1 MKKEHLDKQFYKMV
15 LTIAIPVILQNLI
28 SIGLN
33 MADTI
38 MIGKLGVDELAAVGT
53 ANRLYFVF
61 SSLCFGI
68 YSGASVYVSQYW
80 GVKDIKNIR
89 RTLGIDIIL
98 GGGMAL
104 LFTAIAIFAA
114 PQVLGLFSSE
124 PRVIEL
130 GTEYLHIVAISYF
143 FTSMSFAIN
152 FNCRAIHM
160 LKVPTA
166 INTLAL
172 VINLVFN
179 YLLIFGKFG
188 FSKLGV
194 KGAALATLL
203 ARLVEFILMYLCVYL
218 QKGHPLAAKIRELF
232 SFDRELFTRVL
243 KTSLP
248 VIVSEGGWS
257 LGNSVYYIAY
267 GMLGASALA
276 VVQVASTVNDLFQIL
291 FFGIG
296 NASAVMI
303 GNELGRRNEDKAYS
317 YAVVFLKMTFAIN
330 LVMSVALF
338 LSRGMVINIYDFDQ
352 ETNIMLANT
361 LAVYAIYM
369 LPKMFTYVLFCGI
382 LRSGGDT
389 RFCMLLDLLGVWVIG
404 VPLAFLGVLVFHLPL
419 HIIVAMVFFEEW
431 VKLYFSFKRF
441 KSKKWAHTLI
451 D

>member
-1 MKKEHLDKQFYKMV
+1 MKKTKLDQAFYKTMM
-15 LTIAIPVILQNLI
+15 TIAIPIVIQNII

-89 RTLGIDIIL
+89 RTLGIDILL
-98 GGGMAL
+98 GGGMSV
-104 LFTAIAIFAA
+104 LFMAIAFFLA
-114 PQVLGLFSSE
+114 PQVLGLFSSD
-124 PRVIEL
+124 PNVIEL
-130 GTEYLHIVAISYF
+130 GTQYLHIVAVSYF
-143 FTSMSFAIN
+143 FTAMSFAIN

-172 VINLVFN
+172 FINLGLN
-179 YLLIFGKFG
+179 YLLIFGK
-188 FSKLGV
+188 LGLPRMGV
-194 KGAALATLL
+194 RGAAYATLI
-203 ARLVEFILMYLCVYL
+203 ARLVEFVLMFLCVYS
-218 QKGHPLAAKIRELF
+218 QKEHPLAAKIGELF
-232 SFDRELFTRVL
+232 SFDRQLFTKVL

-257 LGNSVYYIAY
+257 LGNAVYYIAY

-276 VVQVASTVNDLFQIL
+276 VVQVASTINDLFQCL

-303 GNELGRRNEDKAYS
+303 GNELGRRNEDTAYD
-317 YAVVFLKMTFAIN
+317 YAVVFLKMTFVVN
-330 LVMSVALF
+330 VVVSLGLF
-338 LSRGMVINIYDFDQ
+338 LSRGGVIALYDFDQ
-352 ETNIMLANT
+352 QTNIMLANT
-361 LAVYAIYM
+361 ITVYAIYM
-369 LPKMFTYVLFCGI
+369 MPKMFTYMLFCGI

-389 RFCMLLDLLGVWVIG
+389 KICMILDLLGVWLIG
-404 VPLAFLGVLVFHLPL
+404 VPLAFLGVLVLKLPL
-419 HIIVAMVFFEEW
+419 HWAVAMVFFEEW
-431 VKLYFSFKRF
+431 FKLVFSLIRF
-441 KSKKWAHTLI
+441 KSRKWAHTLI
-451 D
+451 

>member
-1 MKKEHLDKQFYKMV
+1 
-15 LTIAIPVILQNLI
+15 
-28 SIGLN
+28 
-33 MADTI
+33 
-38 MIGKLGVDELAAVGT
+38 
-53 ANRLYFVF
+53 
-61 SSLCFGI
+61 
-68 YSGASVYVSQYW
+68 
-80 GVKDIKNIR
+80 
-89 RTLGIDIIL
+89 
-98 GGGMAL
+98 
-104 LFTAIAIFAA
+104 
-114 PQVLGLFSSE
+114 
-124 PRVIEL
+124 
-130 GTEYLHIVAISYF
+130 
-143 FTSMSFAIN
+143 
-152 FNCRAIHM
+152 
-160 LKVPTA
+160 
-166 INTLAL
+166 
-172 VINLVFN
+172 
-179 YLLIFGKFG
+179 
-188 FSKLGV
+188 
-194 KGAALATLL
+194 
-203 ARLVEFILMYLCVYL
+203 
-218 QKGHPLAAKIRELF
+218 
-232 SFDRELFTRVL
+232 
-243 KTSLP
+243 
-248 VIVSEGGWS
+248 
-257 LGNSVYYIAY
+257 
-267 GMLGASALA
+267 MLGASALA

>member
-1 MKKEHLDKQFYKMV
+1 
-15 LTIAIPVILQNLI
+15 
-28 SIGLN
+28 
-33 MADTI
+33 
-38 MIGKLGVDELAAVGT
+38 
-53 ANRLYFVF
+53 
-61 SSLCFGI
+61 
-68 YSGASVYVSQYW
+68 
-80 GVKDIKNIR
+80 
-89 RTLGIDIIL
+89 
-98 GGGMAL
+98 
-104 LFTAIAIFAA
+104 
-114 PQVLGLFSSE
+114 
-124 PRVIEL
+124 
-130 GTEYLHIVAISYF
+130 
-143 FTSMSFAIN
+143 MSFAIN

-160 LKVPTA
+160 LKVPTT

-188 FSKLGV
+188 FPKLGV

-352 ETNIMLANT
+352 ETNIMLSNT

>member
-1 MKKEHLDKQFYKMV
+1 MKKEHLDRQFYKTV
-15 LTIAIPVILQNLI
+15 LTIAIPVVLQNLI

-114 PQVLGLFSSE
+114 PQVLGLFSSD

-188 FSKLGV
+188 FPKLGV

-338 LSRGMVINIYDFDQ
+338 LSRGMVINI
-352 ETNIMLANT
+352 
-361 LAVYAIYM
+361 
-369 LPKMFTYVLFCGI
+369 
-382 LRSGGDT
+382 
-389 RFCMLLDLLGVWVIG
+389 
-404 VPLAFLGVLVFHLPL
+404 
-419 HIIVAMVFFEEW
+419 
-431 VKLYFSFKRF
+431 
-441 KSKKWAHTLI
+441 
-451 D
+451 

>member
-1 MKKEHLDKQFYKMV
+1 MKKTKLDQAFYKTMM
-15 LTIAIPVILQNLI
+15 TIAIPIVIQNII

-89 RTLGIDIIL
+89 RTLGIDILL
-98 GGGMAL
+98 GCGMSV
-104 LFTAIAIFAA
+104 LFMAIAFFLA
-114 PQVLGLFSSE
+114 PQVLGLFSSD
-124 PRVIEL
+124 PNVIEL
-130 GTEYLHIVAISYF
+130 GTQYLHIVAVSYF
-143 FTSMSFAIN
+143 FTAMSFAIN

-172 VINLVFN
+172 FINLGLN
-179 YLLIFGKFG
+179 YLLIFGK
-188 FSKLGV
+188 LGLPRMGV
-194 KGAALATLL
+194 RGAAYATLI
-203 ARLVEFILMYLCVYL
+203 ARLVEFVLMFLCVYS
-218 QKGHPLAAKIRELF
+218 QKEHPLAAKIGELF
-232 SFDRELFTRVL
+232 SFDRQLFTKVI

-257 LGNSVYYIAY
+257 LGNAVYYIAY

-276 VVQVASTVNDLFQIL
+276 VVQVASTINDLFQCL

-303 GNELGRRNEDKAYS
+303 GNELGRRNEDTAYD
-317 YAVVFLKMTFAIN
+317 YAVVFLKMTFVVN
-330 LVMSVALF
+330 VVVSLGLF
-338 LSRGMVINIYDFDQ
+338 LSRGGVIALYDFDQ
-352 ETNIMLANT
+352 QTNIMLANT
-361 LAVYAIYM
+361 ITVYAIYM
-369 LPKMFTYVLFCGI
+369 MPKMFTYMLFCGI

-389 RFCMLLDLLGVWVIG
+389 QICMILDLLGVWLIG
-404 VPLAFLGVLVFHLPL
+404 VPLAFLGVLVLKLPL
-419 HIIVAMVFFEEW
+419 HWVVAMVFFEEW
-431 VKLYFSFKRF
+431 FKLVFSLIRF
-441 KSKKWAHTLI
+441 KSRKWAHTLI
-451 D
+451 

>member
-1 MKKEHLDKQFYKMV
+1 MKKEHLDRQFYKTV
-15 LTIAIPVILQNLI
+15 LTIAIPVVLQNLI

-104 LFTAIAIFAA
+104 LFTTIAIFAA
-114 PQVLGLFSSE
+114 PQVLGLFSSD

-188 FSKLGV
+188 FPKLGV

-296 NASAVMI
+296 KQS
-303 GNELGRRNEDKAYS
+303 
-317 YAVVFLKMTFAIN
+317 
-330 LVMSVALF
+330 
-338 LSRGMVINIYDFDQ
+338 
-352 ETNIMLANT
+352 NT
-361 LAVYAIYM
+361 CRV
-369 LPKMFTYVLFCGI
+369 
-382 LRSGGDT
+382 RS
-389 RFCMLLDLLGVWVIG
+389 
-404 VPLAFLGVLVFHLPL
+404 
-419 HIIVAMVFFEEW
+419 
-431 VKLYFSFKRF
+431 
-441 KSKKWAHTLI
+441 SKE
-451 D
+451 